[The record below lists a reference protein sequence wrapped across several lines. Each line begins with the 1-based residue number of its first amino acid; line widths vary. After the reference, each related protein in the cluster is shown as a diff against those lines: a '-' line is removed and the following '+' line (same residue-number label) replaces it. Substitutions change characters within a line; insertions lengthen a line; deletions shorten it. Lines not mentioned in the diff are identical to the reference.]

1 MLFTESQLRMNGN
14 PMAVLNEATYLDENE
29 ALIRPQT
36 IPIAENSRIGAYTV
50 RFDDVHRLAESH
62 GVSYIDA
69 VVAIA
74 ESSGVDPA
82 HLKVAVDEAEIIAD
96 PDVVLSLP
104 ENGVVVAPLSE
115 QNLIYK
121 YVLECINL
129 WNQMPDTDEA
139 DQALAE
145 ALIND
150 TYLEQ
155 FLTEAST
162 ANATSGSTN
171 GPSFFSKAG
180 EAIKGGVGKVGD
192 FFTRDFKK
200 AGQNWNNA
208 NKVSEKLLG
217 RRNTQG
223 QIDLDN
229 STNVKMLKAAGQNVG
244 AAAGHAVKG
253 IGKIGLTAGAIG
265 GVILGAKK
273 LLGAKDQPKSVI
285 AQKIASLRKV
295 YQSWMQKAQQ
305 GGPGVGDKI
314 KQAAAKLLS
323 IIDALMQKMQH
334 AAG

>member
-82 HLKVAVDEAEIIAD
+82 HLKVAVDEAEIICN
-96 PDVVLSLP
+96 PDVVLALP

-115 QNLIYK
+115 NSLAFQ
-121 YVLECINL
+121 YVTECIGL
-129 WNQMPDTDEA
+129 WDQMPDTDEA
-139 DQALAE
+139 DMALAE
-145 ALIND
+145 ALIED
-150 TYLEQ
+150 SYLEQ
-155 FLTEAST
+155 FIQEAGT
-162 ANATSGSTN
+162 AVPAVQGTGSN
-171 GPSFFSKAG
+171 GPSLKEKIGNAFGAAKN
-180 EAIKGGVGKVGD
+180 AITGKVGA
-192 FFTRDFKK
+192 
-200 AGQNWNNA
+200 AGQEFGA
-208 NKVSEKLLG
+208 LG
-217 RRNTQG
+217 G
-223 QIDLDN
+223 E
-229 STNVKMLKAAGQNVG
+229 LKAAAGQDGIG
-244 AAAGHAVKG
+244 AKAAGIKNAIMGHKAATVGGVAAVAGLGALLKKG
-253 IGKIGLTAGAIG
+253 KSMLTAADD
-265 GVILGAKK
+265 K
-273 LLGAKDQPKSVI
+273 PKSWI
-285 AQKIASLRKV
+285 GQKIAALRKV

-323 IIDALMQKMQH
+323 IIDALMKKMQH

>member
-1 MLFTESQLRMNGN
+1 MLFTESQLQMSGN
-14 PMAVLNEATYLDENE
+14 PIAVLNEATYLDENE
-29 ALIRPQT
+29 AIIRPQT
-36 IPIAENSRIGAYTV
+36 IPVSENTRIGAYTV

-62 GVSYIDA
+62 GVDYISA

-74 ESSGVDPA
+74 ESSGIDPA
-82 HLKVAVDEAEIIAD
+82 YLKVAVDEAEIIAD
-96 PDVVLSLP
+96 PDVVLTLP

-115 QNLIYK
+115 QNLIYQ

-155 FLTEAST
+155 FLTETST
-162 ANATSGSTN
+162 ANATSGSN
-171 GPSFFSKAG
+171 GPSFLSKAG
-180 EAIKGGVGKVGD
+180 EAIKGGASKVGD

-208 NKVSEKLLG
+208 NKVSDKLLG

-229 STNVKMLKAAGQNVG
+229 STNVKMLKAVGQNVG
-244 AAAGHAVKG
+244 AAAGHAAKG
-253 IGKIGLTAGAIG
+253 VGKIGLTAGAIG

-295 YQSWMQKAQQ
+295 YQSWMQKAAK
-305 GGPGVGDKI
+305 GGPGVGDKL

-323 IIDALMQKMQH
+323 IIDALMAKMQK